1 MTIIQSFSTLVG
13 NPKDKR
19 AKLRNTPAQTFNA
32 TQKTADC
39 HVESTCGAGAAR
51 ESPRGMLIGGA
62 LQSLKPEGEINLT
75 RIHNDGVGIL
85 AAAALAAGGLLMA
98 GDSQGDDEA
107 APAGNG
113 GALLLTD
120 FTAETP
126 DLNWYTQND
135 NVMGGRSKGGYEIVD
150 DELQFKGSTNT
161 RGGGFSSIRTRR
173 FSLDLAG
180 YEGIRVH
187 IKAEGR
193 RYTWQINTN
202 ARNSGYPVSYW
213 ADFDTPDD
221 EWAYVDIPFS
231 TFIPNFRGFKLDGPA
246 LDPGDITEFG
256 LYIYDKKDGPFELH
270 MDSIEAY

>member
-1 MTIIQSFSTLVG
+1 MSS
-13 NPKDKR
+13 
-19 AKLRNTPAQTFNA
+19 
-32 TQKTADC
+32 
-39 HVESTCGAGAAR
+39 ESHGA
-51 ESPRGMLIGGA
+51 
-62 LQSLKPEGEINLT
+62 
-75 RIHNDGVGIL
+75 
-85 AAAALAAGGLLMA
+85 
-98 GDSQGDDEA
+98 DEA
-107 APAGNG
+107 SLPGDG
-113 GALLLTD
+113 DALLLTD

-135 NVMGGRSKGGYEIVD
+135 NVMGGRSKGGFDIVND
-150 DELQFKGSTNT
+150 DLVFKGSTNT
-161 RGGGFSSIRTRR
+161 RGGGFSSIRTRS
-173 FSLDLAG
+173 FSLDLSK
-180 YEGIRVH
+180 YQGIRVH

-231 TFIPNFRGFKLDGPA
+231 TFIPNFRGFKLDGPP

-270 MDSIEAY
+270 MDRIEAY